1 MNEEKETQ
9 KPRST
14 NASKKRTFTSREGER
29 VKKEGIHARRMYPYS
44 EGWSWEKC
52 TLSELATSVKCK
64 RDCDTTSVYGTEV
77 FNKRFFVALV
87 QNQVFLVQL
96 YILEDRGYGL
106 RGTKHK
112 EQEYNVDLLLAY
124 VVH

>member
-29 VKKEGIHARRMYPYS
+29 AKKEGIHARRMYPYS

-52 TLSELATSVKCK
+52 TLSELATSVK
-64 RDCDTTSVYGTEV
+64 
-77 FNKRFFVALV
+77 NKR
-87 QNQVFLVQL
+87 
-96 YILEDRGYGL
+96 
-106 RGTKHK
+106 
-112 EQEYNVDLLLAY
+112 
-124 VVH
+124 